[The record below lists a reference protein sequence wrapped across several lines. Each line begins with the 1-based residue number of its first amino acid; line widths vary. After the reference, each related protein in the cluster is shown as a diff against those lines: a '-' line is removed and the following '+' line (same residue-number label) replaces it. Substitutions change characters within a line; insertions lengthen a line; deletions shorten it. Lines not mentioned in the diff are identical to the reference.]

1 MILTAAGLIIVEKK
15 ILLVKRVSTT
25 LLFPGCWACP
35 GGKAEKGETPEEA
48 AIREVKEE
56 TNLDFEPTS
65 LFTINYFQDREMYRF
80 FGNWS
85 GEIKLQESEIADSDW
100 LSYNEAKNLD
110 FAFDYKS
117 ILEELRKKNIL

>member
-1 MILTAAGLIIVEKK
+1 MILTAAGLILDEKK

-35 GGKAEKGETPEEA
+35 GGKAEKGETPKIA
-48 AIREVKEE
+48 AVREVKEE
-56 TNLDFEPTS
+56 TNLDFEPTT
-65 LFTINYFQDREMYRF
+65 LFTINYYQDREMHRF

-85 GEIKLQESEIADSDW
+85 GEIKLQESEIVDSAW
-100 LSYNEAKNLD
+100 LTYNEAKDLD

-117 ILEELRKKNIL
+117 ILEELRSRDIL

>member
-1 MILTAAGLIIVEKK
+1 MIVTAAGIILVKKK

-35 GGKAEKGETPEEA
+35 GGKAEMDETPEEA

-65 LFTINYFQDREMYRF
+65 LFKINYYKNREMYRF
-80 FGNWS
+80 FGKWS
-85 GEIKLQESEIADSDW
+85 GEIRLQESEIADSAW
-100 LSYNEAKNLD
+100 LSFEEAKDLN
-110 FAFDYKS
+110 FAFDYEN
-117 ILEELRKKNIL
+117 ILEALRSKNLL